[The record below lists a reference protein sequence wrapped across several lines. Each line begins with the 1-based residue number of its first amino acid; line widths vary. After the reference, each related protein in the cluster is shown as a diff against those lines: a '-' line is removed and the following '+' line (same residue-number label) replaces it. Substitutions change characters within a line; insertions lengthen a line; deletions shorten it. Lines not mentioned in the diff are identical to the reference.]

1 MVRKIE
7 QKNYVKRI
15 SISLPPKL
23 LAEFNAAM
31 RNAGFSDRSK
41 AIQTALHSFIDQYEW
56 QKSEMENGAGT
67 INMLYNNHTFDQD
80 TLSTQIQHKYSSII
94 SASTHIHLDADNCLE
109 TIMLKGEIGKMKELA
124 NSLSKNRGIKSI
136 KINFVSVV

>member
-1 MVRKIE
+1 MVRKAE
-7 QKNYVKRI
+7 RKSYVKRI

-23 LAEFNAAM
+23 LSEFNAAM
-31 RNAGFSDRSK
+31 QIAGFSDRSK

-56 QKSEMENGAGT
+56 QKREMENGAGT
-67 INMLYNNHTFDQD
+67 INMLYNNHMFDQD
-80 TLSTQIQHKYSSII
+80 TLSTQIQHKYSGII

-109 TIMLKGEIGKMKELA
+109 TIMLKGEIRKMKELA

-136 KINFVSVV
+136 KINFVSIV